1 MNLLDEQTQPTGGI
15 VNYFQGAT
23 INNLVINGNMSRSG
37 TEYYGAEAQRTHT
50 ARKATTE
57 EVVSAVTA
65 CTGFMWGPAA
75 MAVIFGACRDIY
87 DWTDNASQFERTMRM
102 RNIYC
107 PEGTVSNTFRHNPY
121 MRSHV
126 DTWAQLGA
134 SRRVLR
140 LLSAFEQEVEG
151 GGDTKTTE

>member
-1 MNLLDEQTQPTGGI
+1 MNDETRNQLL
-15 VNYFQGAT
+15 AT
-23 INNLVINGNMSRSG
+23 IMQGSSVKIDQLVVGDHATLNH
-37 TEYYGAEAQRTHT
+37 YGGEAAGQQR
-50 ARKATTE
+50 AKREATTE

-87 DWTDNASQFERTMRM
+87 NWEDNASQFERAMRM